1 MKHLLIRSL
10 NTYDEIQTIMPLQ
23 RATWGK
29 EESGGLVPA
38 QMLIHLVRYGGHV
51 LAAYYRDQLAGFI
64 IGYLGMQSGQFVM
77 ASKRMVVK
85 PEFRNLGIATQLKL
99 AQRELAIE
107 QDIPLI
113 TWTFAPTMSLNA
125 HFNLNKLGGIS
136 RKYDVNVYGTDTP
149 LSVIGS
155 SDRLIVEYW
164 VNSERVRDRA
174 IQPFPSNKHTLSP
187 SECPFILNPSK
198 VTKHKWRLPGSI
210 IVAGEYISRSNAKVL
225 IELPF
230 NFDEILET
238 DTDAAKAWQSQLREL
253 MLKWLN
259 LHGYAITELWQGEF
273 PGENGRRAFY
283 VLEREIQ
290 SVPVMIS
297 EGEKKYE

>member
-1 MKHLLIRSL
+1 MKDLLIRSL
-10 NTYDEIQTIMPLQ
+10 NAYDKIQTIKPLQ

-29 EESGGLVPA
+29 DEAGGLVPA

-51 LAAYYRDQLAGFI
+51 LAAYYQDQLAGFI
-64 IGYLGMQSGQFVM
+64 IGYLGMQSGQVIM

-85 PEFRNLGIATQLKL
+85 PSFRNLGIATQLKL

-107 QDIPLI
+107 QEVPLI
-113 TWTFAPTMSLNA
+113 TWTFTPTLSLNA

-149 LSVIGS
+149 LSVMGS

-174 IQPFPSNKHTLSP
+174 IQPFTSNEHALSL
-187 SECPFILNPSK
+187 SECPYILNPSI
-198 VTKHKWRLPGSI
+198 VTNQMWRLPGSI
-210 IVAGEYISRSNAKVL
+210 VESKESNGEINCRSNTRVL

-230 NFDEILET
+230 NFDEILES
-238 DTDAAKAWQSQLREL
+238 DAEAAKAWQTQLREL
-253 MLKWLN
+253 LLKWLN
-259 LHGYAITELWQGEF
+259 MRGFIITELKHGKF
-273 PGENGRRAFY
+273 PGESAKRAFY
-283 VLEREIQ
+283 VLER
-290 SVPVMIS
+290 
-297 EGEKKYE
+297 